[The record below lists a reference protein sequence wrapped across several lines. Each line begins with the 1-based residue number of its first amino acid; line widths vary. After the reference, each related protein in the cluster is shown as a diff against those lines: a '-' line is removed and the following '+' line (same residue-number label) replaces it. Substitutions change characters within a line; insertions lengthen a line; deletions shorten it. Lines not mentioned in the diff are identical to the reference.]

1 VTRRRVRLAG
11 LLAVAAVLAGCGG
24 GGDAQTGGTPQR
36 EVRIAAASDLKFA
49 LEELQPLLDEQHPG
63 VVMRTTYG
71 SSGTFL
77 QQLSNGAP
85 FDVFLS
91 ADLAYPQQLAA
102 QGLAAETDVFPYAV
116 GRLVVWTP
124 EGSAVD
130 PARGL
135 DVLTDPEVRR
145 VAVANPQHAP
155 YGRAAVAAL
164 RSNQLYDAVQPKLVL
179 GESVSQAAE
188 FVQSG
193 SADAGIVA
201 MSLVL
206 SDPLRDQGRWVE
218 VPLTDFPA
226 LLQGGVVLAGAQDPT
241 AARAVRDTL
250 LSESGRALLRRYGF
264 SLPDSAR

>member
-1 VTRRRVRLAG
+1 M
-11 LLAVAAVLAGCGG
+11 LAGCADGG
-24 GGDAQTGGTPQR
+24 GARAEGAPQR

-85 FDVFLS
+85 FDLFLS

-102 QGLAAETDVFPYAV
+102 EGLAEPADVFPYAV
-116 GRLVVWTP
+116 GRLVLWTP
-124 EGSAVD
+124 EGSPVD
-130 PARGL
+130 PAPGL
-135 DVLTDPEVRR
+135 GVADRPAGAPGRR
-145 VAVANPQHAP
+145 SPTPSTRRTAGPP
-155 YGRAAVAAL
+155 SPRCAATRL
-164 RSNQLYDAVQPKLVL
+164 EDAVQPKLVL

-218 VPLTDFPA
+218 VPLTDFPQ
-226 LLQGGVVLAGAQDPT
+226 LLQGGVVLADAQDPA

-250 LSESGRALLRRYGF
+250 LSEPGRELLRRYGF

>member
-1 VTRRRVRLAG
+1 MTRRAHLAA
-11 LLAVAAVLAGCGG
+11 LLVLAAVLAGCGAG
-24 GGDAQTGGTPQR
+24 GSAAGGTPLR

-63 VVMRTTYG
+63 VVMKTTYG

-77 QQLSNGAP
+77 QQIGNGAP

-102 QGLAAETDVFPYAV
+102 DGLAQEADVFPYAV
-116 GRLVVWTP
+116 GRLVLWTP
-124 EGSAVD
+124 EGSPVD
-130 PARGL
+130 PAPGL
-135 DVLTDPEVRR
+135 AVLTDPTVRR

-164 RSNQLYDAVQPKLVL
+164 RSNQLDDDVTPKLVL

-201 MSLVL
+201 LSLVL

-218 VPLTDFPA
+218 VPLTDFPE

-250 LSESGRALLRRYGF
+250 RSEPGRALLRRYGF

>member
-1 VTRRRVRLAG
+1 VTSRRSLA
-11 LLAVAAVLAGCGG
+11 LILALAFVLTGCGG
-24 GGDAQTGGTPQR
+24 TSAGGTAQR

-49 LEELQPLLDEQHPG
+49 LEELQPLLDAQHPG

-91 ADLAYPQQLAA
+91 ADLAFPQQLADA
-102 QGLAAETDVFPYAV
+102 GLAPQTDVFPYAV
-116 GRLVVWTP
+116 GRLVLWTP
-124 EGSAVD
+124 EGSEVD

-135 DVLTDPEVRR
+135 GVLTDPGVRR
-145 VAVANPQHAP
+145 IAIANPQHAP

-164 RSNQLYDAVQPKLVL
+164 RSNVLYDQVQSKLVL

-206 SDPLRDQGRWVE
+206 SDPLQDQGRWAE
-218 VPLTDFPA
+218 VPLTDFPE
-226 LLQGGVVLAGAQDPT
+226 LLQGGVVLERAQDPA

-250 LSESGRALLRRYGF
+250 LSEPGRALLRRYGF
-264 SLPDSAR
+264 FLPDSDR